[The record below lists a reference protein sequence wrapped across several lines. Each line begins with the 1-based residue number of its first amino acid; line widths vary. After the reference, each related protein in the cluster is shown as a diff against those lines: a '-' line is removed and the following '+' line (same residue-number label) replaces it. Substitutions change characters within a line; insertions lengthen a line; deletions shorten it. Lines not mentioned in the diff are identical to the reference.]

1 MTTAVTYDFKE
12 QLAEGQA
19 YERRLDEHFSQFNIE
34 IRPATMDEQ
43 RQGIDR
49 FFTHRT
55 TGKVDAMEYKADSLA
70 GKTGNAFVET
80 ISVDTTNKPGWA
92 VASKARYLVYMVT
105 DPETIYLIDM
115 RALHVA
121 LPVWKARYPT
131 RQAQNFGYRTHGV
144 LVPLHEL
151 ERIAIAVW

>member
-1 MTTAVTYDFKE
+1 MTTTATYDFKE

-19 YERRLDEHFSQFNIE
+19 YERRLDQHFSQFNIE

-43 RQGIDR
+43 REGIDR
-49 FFTHRT
+49 FFTHRK

-70 GKTGNAFVET
+70 GRTGNAFIET
-80 ISVDTTNKPGWA
+80 VSVDTTNKPGWA
-92 VASKARYLVYMVT
+92 VASKARYLVYLVT

-121 LPVWKARYPT
+121 LPVWKARYPV
-131 RQAQNFGYRTHGV
+131 RQAQNFGYRTHGL
-144 LVPLHEL
+144 LVPLLEL

>member
-1 MTTAVTYDFKE
+1 MTAVTYDFNE

-19 YERRLDEHFSQFNIE
+19 YELRLDNHFRRFNIE

-55 TGKVDAMEYKADSLA
+55 TGKVDTMEYKADSLA
-70 GKTGNAFVET
+70 GRTGNAFIET
-80 ISVDTTNKPGWA
+80 ISVDTTGKPGWA
-92 VASKARYLVYMVT
+92 VASRARYLAYMVT
-105 DPETIYLIDM
+105 EPETIYLIDM
-115 RALHVA
+115 RALRAA
-121 LPVWKARYPT
+121 LPVWQAKYPT
-131 RQAQNFGYRTHGV
+131 RQAQNNGYRTHGV

-151 ERIAIAVW
+151 ERIAITVW

>member
-1 MTTAVTYDFKE
+1 MTAVTYDFKE

-19 YERRLDEHFSQFNIE
+19 YERRLDQHFSQFNIE

-49 FFTHRT
+49 YFTHRT

-70 GKTGNAFVET
+70 GRTVNAFIET
-80 ISVDTTNKPGWA
+80 ISVDTTGKPGWA
-92 VASKARYLVYMVT
+92 VASKARYLVYLVT
-105 DPETIYLIDM
+105 EPETIYLIDM

-121 LPVWKARYPT
+121 LPVWKARYPV

-151 ERIAIAVW
+151 ERISIAVW

>member
-1 MTTAVTYDFKE
+1 MTATATYDFQE

-19 YERRLDEHFSQFNIE
+19 HELRLDNHFRRFNIE

-80 ISVDTTNKPGWA
+80 ISVDTTGKPGWA
-92 VASKARYLVYMVT
+92 VASQARYLVYMVT
-105 DPETIYLIDM
+105 EPETIYLIDM
-115 RALHVA
+115 RALRVA
-121 LPVWKARYPT
+121 LPVWKAKYPT
-131 RQAQNFGYRTHGV
+131 RQAQNNGYRTHGV

>member
-1 MTTAVTYDFKE
+1 MTAVTYDFKE

-19 YERRLDEHFSQFNIE
+19 YERRLDAHFRQFAIE

-49 FFTHRT
+49 FFTHRR

-70 GKTGNAFVET
+70 GKTGNAFIET

-105 DPETIYLIDM
+105 EPETIYLIDM
-115 RALHVA
+115 RALHLA
-121 LPVWKARYPT
+121 LPVWKARYRT
-131 RQAQNFGYRTHGV
+131 TSAQNNGYRTHGV
-144 LVPLHEL
+144 LVPLLEL
-151 ERIAIAVW
+151 EKIAIAVW